1 MLNTV
6 YKPVCVQHIQ
16 FHSCLQNT
24 ILHTILRIKKKKKK
38 KQAAKRNICKQ
49 NKKTHS
55 CSSVLMIKPH
65 VKNYKFKNRAP

>member
-38 KQAAKRNICKQ
+38 KSKQ
-49 NKKTHS
+49 QRETFASKTRKHIHA
-55 CSSVLMIKPH
+55 LL
-65 VKNYKFKNRAP
+65 Y

>member
-38 KQAAKRNICKQ
+38 ASSKEKHLQAKQENTFMLFCIDD
-49 NKKTHS
+49 
-55 CSSVLMIKPH
+55 
-65 VKNYKFKNRAP
+65 